1 MKDKLEKYSFYL
13 IHKLYTQ
20 LRATNRAPRAI
31 KQVESG
37 KSYWIW
43 KPPEYRQSSKSG
55 SAGQVSTHRTEFKR
69 GEKTKRRCSYS
80 KDGMGAW
87 ENDRELGIPSQC

>member
-20 LRATNRAPRAI
+20 LRTMNRVPRAI

-55 SAGQVSTHRTEFKR
+55 SVGQVSSHRTEI
-69 GEKTKRRCSYS
+69 KRRED
-80 KDGMGAW
+80 KTPM
-87 ENDRELGIPSQC
+87 